1 MEEYVRVLPSS
12 FSVRSHSVHH
22 AQAGVLAYSF
32 LFLLAAVKSHNI
44 SFCGAMR
51 LSVCL

>member
-12 FSVRSHSVHH
+12 RSHSVHH